1 MTEKILVKG
10 AVQGVGYRPFV
21 LKKAIEYGLKGQ
33 VKNIGAAVEII
44 VSGLEKTIDD
54 FCDELKNVQPEGS
67 FVLDIVREK
76 LNESD
81 YSFNDFTIVES
92 SVVDLKSE
100 LPIVLP
106 DIGICDKCL
115 NELLSKDD
123 RRYRYPLIS
132 CASCGPRISI
142 LDSLPYDRHTTTMV
156 DFEMCPNCLSEYKSG
171 RRRHAQTISCHDCGP
186 FMILDYYDGAEFV
199 HLEREDAVKKAISLL
214 NEGKIIGLKGVSGYQ
229 LICKPENPVAL
240 RLRQIKGRE
249 NKPFAVMFST
259 VDSIKKYAEVNEK
272 EEELLLSLARPIV
285 LLNKKQDFPYE
296 VCKDSIY
303 IGAFLPSA
311 GIHRLLTDE
320 VGPLICTSANISGQP
335 IIIDHDSFDQK
346 LMDRSKEYYVDGVLF
361 HKRRINQPQDD
372 SVVFVIQNENGEYS
386 SQFIRRARG
395 FSPLPII
402 CKGSDNNTS
411 TICFGG
417 DLKSTFSF
425 AKKDRVV
432 LSQFIGDLEDAD
444 SYELFNKLIKRNSDL
459 FSFVP
464 RRAVCDKHPLY
475 FSSKYAKE
483 YAEKRD
489 IELIRLQHHYAHVLS
504 VMAENELRSCIGIA
518 FDGTGFGD
526 DDKVWGGEV
535 FLCNGT
541 DYTRKSHLSYIKL
554 MGGDTAPKK
563 ANIVKECYE
572 IALNDNGSD
581 IVKAALKNNIN
592 TYETS
597 SVGRLFDCVCA
608 LLGIKDYNSFEGECA
623 ILLEKEASLCDGNH
637 FPLFDVKIIEN
648 EEGEI
653 IFDQLDLFS
662 QIKGCIAD
670 GSFETKDIAYGFHLA
685 LAYYIVK
692 ICSILRSNVK
702 ESKVCL
708 SGGVFANRILL
719 KNTIALLTKEG
730 FDVYW
735 NRLVPSGDAGIALG
749 QAYYGLLK
757 ED

>member
-21 LKKAIEYGLKGQ
+21 LKKATEYGLKGQ

-44 VSGLEKTIDD
+44 VCGSKETIDD
-54 FCDELKNVQPEGS
+54 FCHNLRNNHPEGS
-67 FVLDIVREK
+67 FILDLVKEE
-76 LNESD
+76 LDESC
-81 YSFNDFTIVES
+81 YSFNDFSIVES
-92 SVVDLKSE
+92 SVIDLKSE

-106 DIGICDKCL
+106 DIGICDNCL
-115 NELLSKDD
+115 NEMLSKGD

-142 LDSLPYDRHTTTMV
+142 LDSLPYDRHTTTMS
-156 DFEMCPNCLSEYKSG
+156 DFEMCPKCLSEYKNG

-186 FMILDYYDGAEFV
+186 FMMLDYYSGGECI
-199 HLEREDAVKKAISLL
+199 HIEREDAVKTAISLL
-214 NEGKIIGLKGVSGYQ
+214 NEGKVLGLKGVSGYQ
-229 LICKPENPVAL
+229 LICKPEGPVAL

-259 VDSIKKYAEVNEK
+259 VASIKQYAEVNAK
-272 EEELLLSLARPIV
+272 EEELLLSSARPIV
-285 LLNKKQDFPYE
+285 LLNKKIDFDHE
-296 VCKDSIY
+296 VCKDSKY

-320 VGPLICTSANISGQP
+320 VGPLICTSANISGEP
-335 IIIDHDSFDQK
+335 IIINCDSFKEK
-346 LMDRSKEYYVDGVLF
+346 LMDRTKEYFVDGVLF
-361 HKRRINQPQDD
+361 HTRRINQPQDD
-372 SVVFVIQNENGEYS
+372 SVVFVIQNDGGKYS

-402 CKGSDNNTS
+402 CKSLSNNTS

-432 LSQFIGDLEDAD
+432 LSQYIGDLEDAE
-444 SYELFNKLIKRNSDL
+444 SYELFDELIEKNSAL
-459 FSFVP
+459 FSFEP
-464 RRAVCDKHPLY
+464 KKAVCDKHPLY
-475 FSSKYAKE
+475 FSSRYAKE
-483 YAEKRD
+483 YAQQKN

-526 DDKVWGGEV
+526 DGKVWGGEV
-535 FLCNGT
+535 FICNGSE
-541 DYTRKSHLSYIKL
+541 YERKSHLSYIKL

-572 IALNDNGSD
+572 IALNDRGNEV
-581 IVKAALKNNIN
+581 VKAALNNNIN

-623 ILLEKEASLCDGNH
+623 ILLEKEASLCDGSH
-637 FPLFDVKIIEN
+637 FPLFDIKLIEN
-648 EEGEI
+648 DKGEM

-662 QIKGCIAD
+662 QIKRSLSEGRY
-670 GSFETKDIAYGFHLA
+670 EVKDIAYGFHISLVN
-685 LAYYIVK
+685 YILK

-757 ED
+757 EE